1 MIEKHKNKVVLDI
14 YRGNEEDLKSTIEE
28 IKAYSKTYEHDKIK
42 VIELKKSGSSFMDKE
57 QYIVM
62 LEIERDTNNLG
73 RKYEYEEEK
82 LFGFYEDEEE

>member
-1 MIEKHKNKVVLDI
+1 
-14 YRGNEEDLKSTIEE
+14 
-28 IKAYSKTYEHDKIK
+28 
-42 VIELKKSGSSFMDKE
+42 MDKE